1 MLRDDLPRLARPFPA
16 VAITWFITELADEG
30 QRARL
35 EPMLAAAAIVERL
48 DDTVGKDGW
57 SQRLAPIGADGLV
70 CELTVA
76 EVVKS
81 GVAGR
86 AAGRKGDAATR
97 SMADAALARA
107 AERFGMLPPL
117 RSAGGASEGLWVDA
131 DPESGELLYTPDLHE
146 LEAGMDTPGFAP
158 LHGEEPA
165 PSVAAALDSDRAD
178 AEPANADPGTAD
190 PVIADPVI
198 ADPVNARPDGR
209 QVIDRLM
216 DRLRGEGLGAEAARL
231 VMSFGGYGRDPE
243 EARELYRRL
252 RELLLEKAA
261 PAR

>member
-1 MLRDDLPRLARPFPA
+1 MPHRKRDGRLYNPLMLRDDLPRLARPFPA

-48 DDTVGKDGW
+48 DDTVGKGGW
-57 SQRLAPIGADGLV
+57 SQRLVPVGADGLV
-70 CELTVA
+70 CELTVG

-86 AAGRKGDAATR
+86 PAGRAGDAAMR

-117 RSAGGASEGLWVDA
+117 RSAGEASEGLWADA
-131 DPESGELLYTPDLHE
+131 DPETGELLYTPDIHAL
-146 LEAGMDTPGFAP
+146 ASGMDAP
-158 LHGEEPA
+158 VFDSLRSEDPV
-165 PSVAAALDSDRAD
+165 PSTVAAFDADRVD
-178 AEPANADPGTAD
+178 VDPATAK
-190 PVIADPVI
+190 
-198 ADPVNARPDGR
+198 PDGR

-231 VMSFGGYGRDPE
+231 VMRFGGYGRDPE